1 MTRQRLYSQ
10 SWPTIALCV
19 LSACTQPRPTTV
31 QIVGGAQGP
40 AGGSTSV
47 AGNPGGVIIQQSPP
61 TIPGENP
68 SRNPGGSITVV
79 QGLPDGGAP
88 SGARIV
94 DGDFLPRIDSEAA
107 WNALAAR
114 RERDNAAHT
123 DTVKVVIDLSDG
135 QIYFL
140 QTRRWEIHYF
150 FIRRFLGRP
159 GLPIANAEAFWQREY
174 LSNERRFVQ
183 GSIVRYRDQ
192 NVWAFELI
200 AQDVYDTERS
210 IQAFERVRDRLYFG
224 REMRFHPIATQHVAQ
239 MDRIRARVPVVTTD
253 DLFANTRYQALNT
266 GEAFGYLR
274 FHTTAPTAATVR
286 RTDVVVLSEVPLDL
300 PVCSGV
306 ITAQLQTPLSHIAI
320 LSANRGTPN
329 MALRDAMTNA
339 QLRALEGRLV
349 RLTVNGQ
356 DWSITAASQRD
367 AESAWASRRPA
378 SAFTPELDERFSEL
392 RALRDLR
399 RTDTRIAGAK
409 AAQLGEVA
417 RINGGAPQGFRVPP
431 GFVVPFS
438 AYLAHLRNNRIDAA
452 LNGYL
457 RNPAFNDNPQAR
469 EQALSNVRQRI
480 RTAPVDPALLRSVRA
495 RIAAIVARGARVR
508 LRSSTNAEDLEGF
521 NGAGLYS
528 STAIP
533 ANFSDEQLATGL
545 REVWSSVWNYQA
557 FEERS
562 YYRIAQE
569 RVAMAVLVQESVDGA
584 ASTGVAIT
592 GNPFDANRP
601 GHFINVQTR
610 DEGVTSASTGEVPE
624 QDIYYTY
631 PPPGFVERLSSSSR
645 AGGRQLL
652 NDAEVR
658 SLANALTTIHNAF
671 IPGGN
676 WLDGRA
682 MDVEFLVT
690 PSREIVVVQARP
702 YRIVWDNGRRYS
714 EDPEGGF

>member
-1 MTRQRLYSQ
+1 MNQRTAPRPWS
-10 SWPTIALCV
+10 TIALCV
-19 LSACTQPRPTTV
+19 LSACTQPRPTSV
-31 QIVGGAQGP
+31 QIVGGGQGP
-40 AGGSTSV
+40 ASGSSSVVVNGGSS
-47 AGNPGGVIIQQSPP
+47 AGGVIIQQRAP
-61 TIPGENP
+61 TIPGEDA
-68 SRNPGGSITVV
+68 GTGSVIV
-79 QGLPDGGAP
+79 QGGGDAGA

-159 GLPIANAEAFWQREY
+159 GLPIPDAETFWRREY

-183 GSIVRYRDQ
+183 GSLVRYRDQ

-210 IQAFERVRDRLYFG
+210 LQAFERVRDRLYFS
-224 REMRFHPIATQHVAQ
+224 RDLRFHPIATQHMA
-239 MDRIRARVPVVTTD
+239 DLARIRARVPVVTTD

-274 FHTTAPTAATVR
+274 FHRTAPTAATVR
-286 RTDVVVLSEVPLDL
+286 RTDIVVLSEVPLDL

-329 MALRDAMTNA
+329 MALRDAMTSA
-339 QLRALEGRLV
+339 QLRPLEGRLV

-356 DWSITAASQRD
+356 DWSITPASQRD

-378 SAFTPELDERFSEL
+378 NAFTPELDERFSEL

-417 RINGGAPQGFRVPP
+417 RLGVPGFRVPP

-438 AYLAHLRNNRIDAA
+438 AYLAHMRNNRIEAE
-452 LNGYL
+452 LNAYL
-457 RNPAFNDNPQAR
+457 RTPAFNDNPQAR
-469 EQALSNVRQRI
+469 EQALSNLRQRI

-528 STAIP
+528 STAIA
-533 ANFSDEQLATGL
+533 ANFTDEQLANGL
-545 REVWSSVWNYQA
+545 RDVWSSVWNYQA
-557 FEERS
+557 FEERA

-610 DEGVTSASTGEVPE
+610 DEGVTSASTGEIPE

-658 SLANALTTIHNAF
+658 SLASSLTAIHNAF

-690 PSREIVVVQARP
+690 PSREIIVVQARP

-714 EDPEGGF
+714 EDPEGGY